1 MAVIRGEVPQAASRP
16 PAPPT
21 VVVKLEPPQA
31 DAAAAEAFVT
41 APQRLQPVLP
51 ESLVARPYFMETVPP
66 GAVGAEAAME
76 PPSGELANFVAI
88 EVASPQAGEE
98 LAQSLRQRA
107 DVAEAYVES
116 GPTPPPASPVGGNP
130 RSPNQRYLEA
140 APEGI
145 DARWA
150 WANAAGAS
158 VCFVDLEQGWTLN
171 HEDLAAAGITLI
183 SGLNQAYHGHGTAVL
198 GEVAAVD
205 NALGVVGI
213 AFSGRVKVISQYRP
227 DGRYSTALAIRA
239 AAAAMNPGDVL
250 LLEAQVMYPAN
261 GGRYHPV
268 EVEQASFDAIRAAV
282 DRGIV
287 VVEAGGNGTVDL
299 DAFRD
304 PSGRNRLNRNS
315 PDFRDS
321 GAIMVGAAT
330 SFAPHQRLG
339 FSNFGSRIDCYAW
352 GENIETCGDGWEGN
366 LTNTYTSFFGGTSGA
381 SPIITGAA
389 LLIQAWAAGRGQVYS
404 PADLRRLMSD
414 PALNTPS
421 MSPAGDR
428 IGVMPN
434 LRAIVQTELA
444 NPPPVAVAPAPVVA

>member
-1 MAVIRGEVPQAASRP
+1 MAVIRGEVPQTTSPQPAS
-16 PAPPT
+16 APT
-21 VVVKLEPPQA
+21 VVVKLEPPA
-31 DAAAAEAFVT
+31 PGVAAESIAG
-41 APQRLQPVLP
+41 APQRLQAVLP
-51 ESLVARPYFMETVPP
+51 ESLVARPYFVEALRP
-66 GAVGAEAAME
+66 GAIGAEATAE
-76 PPSGELANFVAI
+76 APTGELANFVAI

-98 LAQSLRQRA
+98 LARSLRQRA

-116 GPTPPPASPVGGNP
+116 GPTPPPAAPVGSNP
-130 RSPNQRYLEA
+130 RSASQRYLEP

-150 WANAAGAS
+150 WVNAAGNP

-171 HEDLAAAGITLI
+171 HEDLASASISLI

-205 NALGVVGI
+205 NSLGVVGI
-213 AFSGRVKVISQYRP
+213 AFGGRARVISQYRP

-239 AAAAMNPGDVL
+239 AAAAMNRGDVL
-250 LLEAQVMYPAN
+250 LLEAQVMYPATN
-261 GGRYHPV
+261 GRFHPV
-268 EVEQASFDAIRAAV
+268 EAEQASFDAIRDAV
-282 DRGIV
+282 DRGIIV
-287 VVEAGGNGTVDL
+287 IEAGGNGTVDL

-381 SPIITGAA
+381 SPIVTGAA
-389 LLIQAWAAGRGQVYS
+389 LLLQGWAAGRGQVYS

-414 PALNTPS
+414 RTLNTPS
-421 MSPAGDR
+421 MSPAADR

-434 LRAIVQTELA
+434 LRAIVQSELA
-444 NPPPVAVAPAPVVA
+444 HPPPAAVVPAPVIA